1 MRCCHGCCQ
10 TNMGSVVTES
20 ALADLL
26 LPTLLPN
33 SPVGHIR
40 MRADALPSNVF
51 GSNVRGIARE
61 SEWDRIRL
69 AVSARAGKHCEICGG
84 ESFGPKR
91 RVQHPDC
98 HEIWRFELRE
108 TGIVQVLAGLIAL
121 CKKCHN
127 TQHVGR
133 ALDLEEVKEV
143 LTEVNGWSYADAHA
157 DVRRA
162 FAKSA
167 QLNDYAIGLD
177 LSLLRGQI
185 RVPRSSDLKLTAAE
199 RTALGNSWTRAKRPP
214 RETELDLELT

>member
-1 MRCCHGCCQ
+1 
-10 TNMGSVVTES
+10 MGSIVTEP

-40 MRADALPSNVF
+40 MRADALPTNVF

-69 AVSARAGKHCEICGG
+69 AVSARAGKRCQICGG

-108 TGIVQVLAGLIAL
+108 GGVVQVLAGLIAL

-133 ALDLEEVKEV
+133 ALDLEEVKEALV
-143 LTEVNGWSYADAHA
+143 EVNGWSYADAHD

-167 QLNDYAIGLD
+167 QLKDHPIDLD
-177 LSLLRGQI
+177 LSLLRGQLQI
-185 RVPRSSDLKLTAAE
+185 LGSPDLKFTAAE
-199 RTALGNSWTRAKRPP
+199 RTTLGNSWTRARPSP
-214 RETELDLELT
+214 QATELDIELT

>member
-1 MRCCHGCCQ
+1 
-10 TNMGSVVTES
+10 MGRIVTEP

-26 LPTLLPN
+26 LPTLLPH
-33 SPVGHIR
+33 SPAGHVR
-40 MRADALPSNVF
+40 MRADALPTNVF

-69 AVSARAGKHCEICGG
+69 AVSARAGKRCEICGG
-84 ESFGPKR
+84 ESLGPKR

-108 TGIVQVLAGLIAL
+108 SEVVQVLAGLIAL

-133 ALDLEEVKEV
+133 ALDLKDVKEV
-143 LTEVNGWSYADAHA
+143 LAEVNGWNYAEAHD

-162 FAKSA
+162 FARSA
-167 QLNDYAIGLD
+167 HLKDYPINLD

-185 RVPRSSDLKLTAAE
+185 LVPGSSDLKFTAEE
-199 RTALGNSWTRAKRPP
+199 RTALGNSWTRAKPP
-214 RETELDLELT
+214 PQMTELDFDLS